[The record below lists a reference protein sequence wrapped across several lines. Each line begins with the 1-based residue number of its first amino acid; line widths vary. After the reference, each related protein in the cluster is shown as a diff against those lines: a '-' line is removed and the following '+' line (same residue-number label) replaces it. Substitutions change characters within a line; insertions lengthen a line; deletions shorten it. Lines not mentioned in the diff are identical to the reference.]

1 MGRRISMR
9 QNFKI
14 SDNLQLLLERNT
26 IRITSVD
33 GNILLV
39 LPKENFIR
47 AAINSYIQTRQNNHY
62 HNIIEK
68 LELAYAS
75 PLIES
80 VGETSCGVV
89 MKGTLT
95 SPVDSAPFMLEFKED
110 DDGFAVMAKVLH
122 PRINRIQLTCVSS
135 EQERF
140 YGFGEQ
146 FTYVDFTGKRFPL
159 IVGEQGLG
167 RGAEPCSSIVEAR
180 SGSAGDAFTT
190 YAPIAITVTSENRA
204 LYVENARILRMD
216 IKSSHPEQVMFEIW
230 SRRLDLRVWQ
240 GESLLDAISKHTACT
255 GRYVPLPRWAHG
267 VIVGLRGGT
276 AQVERILQQC
286 ETAKVPVSALWIED
300 WVGRRGANYG
310 PPLWWR
316 WEPNETVYPDF
327 KNWVAWL
334 NAKGIKVLTYF
345 NPFIADDPEF
355 HQYQEA
361 MANGYFVL
369 DESGKPYHKQ
379 TGMGF
384 GYYMV
389 DLSNRK
395 AFEWLKQIMIH
406 TIHEY
411 GISGWMADYGEY
423 LSLDCILSNGVG
435 GEEYH
440 QQYAIDWIRLNRE
453 VVEEAGLLGEI
464 LIFNRCGFG
473 TVNKYAISFWEG
485 DQNVTWDEHDGLASS
500 IVGLLSGGLSGIA
513 LNHSDI
519 GGHTTL
525 VNPLFSM
532 VRSKELL
539 WRWIELSTF
548 LPIFRTHVGTLQTP
562 NQQFYSCDES
572 FRFFGLMGRLH
583 DCLTDYFLHLE
594 TEAADFGYPLIRHT
608 MLHDD
613 TAAQHDLR
621 YQFMLG
627 SDVVVFPIWKQGA
640 MEVEGYI
647 PQGIWINPWNGQRYE
662 GGRFQT
668 FKASYG
674 KPAVLMRESS
684 SWGEKLL
691 AALQAFQKNEAGI
704 YRELEGK
711 TPVDLAHEGKAI

>member
-1 MGRRISMR
+1 MR

-355 HQYQEA
+355 HHVSR
-361 MANGYFVL
+361 GH
-369 DESGKPYHKQ
+369 G
-379 TGMGF
+379 
-384 GYYMV
+384 
-389 DLSNRK
+389 
-395 AFEWLKQIMIH
+395 EW
-406 TIHEY
+406 
-411 GISGWMADYGEY
+411 
-423 LSLDCILSNGVG
+423 VF
-435 GEEYH
+435 
-440 QQYAIDWIRLNRE
+440 R
-453 VVEEAGLLGEI
+453 AG
-464 LIFNRCGFG
+464 
-473 TVNKYAISFWEG
+473 
-485 DQNVTWDEHDGLASS
+485 
-500 IVGLLSGGLSGIA
+500 
-513 LNHSDI
+513 
-519 GGHTTL
+519 
-525 VNPLFSM
+525 
-532 VRSKELL
+532 
-539 WRWIELSTF
+539 
-548 LPIFRTHVGTLQTP
+548 
-562 NQQFYSCDES
+562 
-572 FRFFGLMGRLH
+572 
-583 DCLTDYFLHLE
+583 
-594 TEAADFGYPLIRHT
+594 
-608 MLHDD
+608 
-613 TAAQHDLR
+613 
-621 YQFMLG
+621 
-627 SDVVVFPIWKQGA
+627 
-640 MEVEGYI
+640 
-647 PQGIWINPWNGQRYE
+647 
-662 GGRFQT
+662 
-668 FKASYG
+668 
-674 KPAVLMRESS
+674 
-684 SWGEKLL
+684 
-691 AALQAFQKNEAGI
+691 
-704 YRELEGK
+704 
-711 TPVDLAHEGKAI
+711 